1 MSAYLDKK
9 DAYNHYRKKTLVGI
23 AIILFYTNK
32 K

>member
-1 MSAYLDKK
+1 MSASLDKK